1 MRAEPVGGAGSG
13 GQDSEGERG
22 MGAGIRIL
30 AAFLAALAAA
40 AGVAAQLRQDYYA
53 AVCPDLESIVRD
65 AVSKKVQA
73 QPVAVGATIRLF
85 FHDCF
90 VEVRPV
96 PPPLHRLQQRD
107 FSFPSPKILVRG
119 SERPREPG
127 RRRRMCA

>member
-1 MRAEPVGGAGSG
+1 
-13 GQDSEGERG
+13 

-30 AAFLAALAAA
+30 AAFLAVLAAA
-40 AGVAAQLRQDYYA
+40 AAGGVTAQLRQDYYA

-90 VEVRPV
+90 VEVRARPRLRSL
-96 PPPLHRLQQRD
+96 LHFLPRASIGDPGRA
-107 FSFPSPKILVRG
+107 
-119 SERPREPG
+119 SERAGLRALCPIA
-127 RRRRMCA
+127 CALNCLPCECVSVTVTD

>member
-1 MRAEPVGGAGSG
+1 
-13 GQDSEGERG
+13 

-40 AGVAAQLRQDYYA
+40 TAGGVTAQLRQDYYA

-90 VEVRPV
+90 VEVRGRPLSFLV
-96 PPPLHRLQQRD
+96 PPSQSFDWNSHTGLASLSGGARSVPSHVRLNTCHV
-107 FSFPSPKILVRG
+107 SVSVILTVTAMR
-119 SERPREPG
+119 
-127 RRRRMCA
+127 

>member
-1 MRAEPVGGAGSG
+1 
-13 GQDSEGERG
+13 

-40 AGVAAQLRQDYYA
+40 TAGGVTAQLRQDYYA
-53 AVCPDLESIVRD
+53 VVCPDLESIVRD

-90 VEVRPV
+90 VEVRHEFGRPF
-96 PPPLHRLQQRD
+96 L
-107 FSFPSPKILVRG
+107 PKASIG
-119 SERPREPG
+119 EHAG
-127 RRRRMCA
+127 RRALGPIACALNCLPCERECDCDHDCHDE